1 MVDKFEQKPIK
12 IFTASEI
19 LKIIP
24 HRYPFLL
31 VDKVEIIEENKKAYG
46 IKCVSANELFF
57 HGHFP
62 EKPIMPGVLILEA
75 MAQTTAVMMM
85 QTEEMRG
92 KFAYF
97 AGINKAKF
105 RKQVLPGDVLKIYV
119 ELLKYKAKIGK
130 VKGEAYVENEIACE
144 AELVFAID

>member
-1 MVDKFEQKPIK
+1 MKPERK
-12 IFTASEI
+12 PTRVLNSEEI
-19 LKIIP
+19 VKIIP
-24 HRYPFLL
+24 HRYPFLMI
-31 VDKVEIIEENKKAYG
+31 DKVEIIQENKRGIG
-46 IKCVSANELFF
+46 IKCVSANELYF

-75 MAQTTAVMMM
+75 MAQTSAAMIMGLP
-85 QTEEMRG
+85 EMSG

-105 RKQVLPGDVLKIYV
+105 RRQVIPGDTLLLDVEIVKI
-119 ELLKYKAKIGK
+119 KSKIGK
-130 VKGEAYVENEIACE
+130 VKGEAYVGDDLACE